1 MLSDRGDFLLFLD
14 DYFLLLVFDLLV
26 NRRSNTLVIKRH
38 FCSCQFFAILRVL
51 LLLSIELLIRL
62 HEGLNHISAH
72 DRVALIVIRRV
83 AHGPR

>member
-38 FCSCQFFAILRVL
+38 FCPYQFIAILLVL
-51 LLLSIELLIRL
+51 LLFCIELLIRL
-62 HEGLNHISAH
+62 HEGWNHISAH
-72 DRVALIVIRRV
+72 DRVALIAVRRV
-83 AHGPR
+83 THGPR